1 MRGAEAH
8 PCLPG
13 GSRVR
18 VGPAWH
24 VVSVDVIPAASDH
37 SKASPVRPSCPALAW
52 RRCEVPLPFQ
62 VSRNRVVLVEL
73 GSASV
78 FVNTLTV
85 APHPAQTAESK
96 GSRGQCP
103 CFYSVA
109 LAEP

>member
-1 MRGAEAH
+1 M
-8 PCLPG
+8 
-13 GSRVR
+13 
-18 VGPAWH
+18 
-24 VVSVDVIPAASDH
+24 VSVDVIPAASDH
-37 SKASPVRPSCPALAW
+37 SQGLPCETQLPRAGW

-78 FVNTLTV
+78 LANTLTV